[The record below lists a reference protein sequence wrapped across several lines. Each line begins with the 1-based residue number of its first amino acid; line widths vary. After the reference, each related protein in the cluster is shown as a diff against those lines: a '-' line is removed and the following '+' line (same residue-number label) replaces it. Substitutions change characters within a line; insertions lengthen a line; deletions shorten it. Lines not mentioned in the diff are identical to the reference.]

1 MNTKIL
7 VQKKVSSLLCCL
19 ILFLSIGTGLN
30 AQIVYTDIPDATP
43 NASYSLDLNND
54 FIVDFIIQFDRI
66 DKVMCIPQNSNAYAG
81 EFSGAEHLPWALSQ
95 STSICNSLTWYDSSN
110 PGTMAWGS
118 GIGYWPG
125 VTNKYLAL
133 KLIVG
138 SNTYYGWARFDF
150 LSTSSTFVIKDYAY
164 ESTPNACILSGKNG
178 VGINEN
184 TDKNFLSIFP
194 NPLISSTTIQT
205 MGNLT
210 NATLS
215 IYNAFGQKVKQ
226 VNNISGQTISLSRS
240 ALPGGLYFIRLTEGG
255 KIIAVKKLIIAD

>member
-1 MNTKIL
+1 MKTKIL
-7 VQKKVSSLLCCL
+7 VQKKASTLLCCL
-19 ILFLSIGTGLN
+19 ILFLGISNSSN

-66 DKVMCIPQNSNAYAG
+66 DKVMCIPQNSNAYSG
-81 EFSGAEHLPWALSQ
+81 DFSGGEHLPWALSQ
-95 STSICNSLTWYDSSN
+95 ATSICNSLTWYDSGN

-118 GIGYWPG
+118 GIGYWPD

-138 SNTYYGWARFDF
+138 TSTYYGWARLDF
-150 LSTSSTFVIKDYAY
+150 LSTSSSFTIKDYAY

-178 VGINEN
+178 IRINEN
-184 TDKNFLSIFP
+184 TNKNFLSIFP
-194 NPLISSTTIQT
+194 NPLISSSTIET
-205 MGNLT
+205 IANLT

-215 IYNAFGQKVKQ
+215 IYNVYGQKVKQ
-226 VNNISGQTISLSRS
+226 VNNISGQTISLPRG
-240 ALPGGLYFIRLTEGG
+240 ALPGGMYFIRLTEGS
-255 KIIAVKKLIIAD
+255 KTIAIEKLIIAD